1 MSIEKVLKE
10 YLNHFPDDKTG
21 LELIKK
27 SASFAEEAH
36 KNQKRANGEEYFI
49 HLLETAYRLA
59 KWKLDADSI
68 SAGFLH
74 DTIEDCGVTKEEL
87 EKTFGSDITFLV
99 EGVTKISNL
108 KYKEGEAGIES
119 LRKMILAI
127 SHDLRVIFVKLADRL
142 HNMQTLNFVNPNKQ
156 KRIAL
161 ETIEI
166 YAPLAYRLGMQGVA
180 GELEDLAFPYAYPDK
195 HKWLNENIKETY
207 EERMKYLSS
216 VEPFIRKQLE
226 KAQISSFS
234 IDYRAKRLYSL
245 YKKLMR
251 FDMNLEQ
258 IYDLVALRIV
268 VDSIEECYLVLG
280 IIHQIWPPMPGKI
293 KDYIALPKPNGYRS
307 LHTTV
312 FCLDNKPTEFQI
324 RTKDMHEE
332 AEHGSAAAWL
342 YASQKHT
349 DKRSQ
354 KSADS
359 KEIYWIKQLK
369 EWQNQF
375 PGSKEFVE
383 ALKIDFFSDRIFVL
397 TPKGKVIDLPVGST
411 PIDFA
416 YKVHTDVGNSCIG
429 AKVNNKLVPLD
440 HKLQSGDVVE
450 VITQKSKKP
459 SKDWVSFVKTNYAKK
474 KIKLSVSKTIAL
486 PKKIEYKMTCH
497 GRVGLLKDI
506 SAIFSRNHMRIFSA
520 QTMGTDPII
529 TIKITTD
536 SMDKEKAEGIMLKL
550 KKVDGIKEI
559 NYKTN

>member
-10 YLNHFPDDKTG
+10 YLDHFPDDKIG
-21 LELIKK
+21 IELIKK
-27 SASFAEEAH
+27 SAIFAEEAH

-59 KWKLDADSI
+59 EWKLDAESI

-74 DTIEDCGVTKEEL
+74 DTIEDCKITKEEL
-87 EKTFGSDITFLV
+87 EKTFGLEVTFLV
-99 EGVTKISNL
+99 EGVTKISSL
-108 KYKEGEAGIES
+108 KYKEDEAGIES

-195 HKWLNENIKETY
+195 YKWLSQNIKETY

-216 VEPFIRKQLE
+216 VEPFIKNQLE
-226 KAQISSFS
+226 KAQISPVL
-234 IDYRAKRLYSL
+234 INYRAKRLYSL
-245 YKKLMR
+245 YRKLMR
-251 FDMNLEQ
+251 YDMNLEQ
-258 IYDLVALRIV
+258 IYDLVALRIIV
-268 VDSIEECYLVLG
+268 NSIEECYLILG
-280 IIHQIWPPMPGKI
+280 IIHQLWPPMPGKI

-349 DKRSQ
+349 RNRSRN
-354 KSADS
+354 SADS

-397 TPKGKVIDLPVGST
+397 TPKGKVIDLPAGST
-411 PIDFA
+411 PVDFA
-416 YKVHTDVGNSCIG
+416 YRVHTDIGNSCIG
-429 AKVNNKLVPLD
+429 AKINDKIVPLD
-440 HKLQSGDVVE
+440 HKIQSGDVVE
-450 VITQKSKKP
+450 VLTQKSKKP
-459 SKDWVSFVKTNYAKK
+459 SKDWISFVQTNYAKK
-474 KIKLSVSKTIAL
+474 KIKSSVSKTIAL
-486 PKKIEYKMTCH
+486 PKKIEYKIICH

-520 QTMGTDPII
+520 QTMGVDPIL
-529 TIKITTD
+529 TIKIITD
-536 SMDKEKAEGIMLKL
+536 FMDKDKAEGIMIKI
-550 KKVDGIKEI
+550 KKIDGVRGV
-559 NYKTN
+559 NYKID